1 MYKEHEVAI
10 KALKEIEE
18 GFRLSVHGNSTC
30 YHIAKTALE
39 EIEKISARRSEIFN
53 QETK

>member
-18 GFRLSVHGNSTC
+18 GFRLSVHGNPTC
-30 YHIAKTALE
+30 YHIAKEALD
-39 EIEKISARRSEIFN
+39 EIEKISSKRAEIFN
-53 QETK
+53 QESK